1 MATKAISLRK
11 NAGSA
16 GLKGKKMAAQ
26 SRLYKPG
33 WRAFSAVLG
42 MEMKRRSFLA
52 GAVHILWQVRARDG
66 WFLGEMVQ
74 SGVGETTTAARS

>member
-26 SRLYKPG
+26 GRLYK
-33 WRAFSAVLG
+33 L
-42 MEMKRRSFLA
+42 EL
-52 GAVHILWQVRARDG
+52 RD
-66 WFLGEMVQ
+66 F
-74 SGVGETTTAARS
+74 